1 MIVVGYVRVSTHE
14 QAASGLGL
22 DAQRAAITLAAT
34 ARGWQVVWIEDAG
47 YSAKSL
53 RRPGVTRALRML
65 AKGEAQAI
73 VVAKLDRL
81 SRSVQDFAA
90 TMDTARRQGWALVAL
105 DLGVDTTT
113 PAGELVANVMAAV
126 AQWER
131 RVIGQ
136 RTADALA
143 AKKAQGVR
151 LGGPITTPPPCASG
165 SSRLPAAATATRPSP
180 EHSTPTACPPPAA
193 APGTAAACAGCW
205 PATPS
210 TWRPPKPVRPYPHR
224 RRPPHERVHREGP
237 HGRLGGAL
245 PR

>member
-1 MIVVGYVRVSTHE
+1 MIVIGYTRVSTDE

-34 ARGWQVVWIEDAG
+34 ARGWEVVWIEDAG

-53 RRPGVTRALRML
+53 KRPGVERALHML
-65 AKGEAQAI
+65 AKGQAQAI

-151 LGGPITTPPPCASG
+151 LGGPVTTPAAVRARIVALAASG
-165 SSRLPAAATATRPSP
+165 HSHAAVARALNDDQ
-180 EHSTPTACPPPAA
+180 TPTASGGTWHRSGVRRVLGSHALDLAA
-193 APGTAAACAGCW
+193 AEARTSLQSSKEAA
-205 PATPS
+205 
-210 TWRPPKPVRPYPHR
+210 
-224 RRPPHERVHREGP
+224 
-237 HGRLGGAL
+237 
-245 PR
+245 

>member
-1 MIVVGYVRVSTHE
+1 MIVVGYTRVSTDE

-22 DAQRAAITLAAT
+22 DAQRAAIALAAT
-34 ARGWQVVWIEDAG
+34 ARGWEVVWIEDAG

-53 RRPGVTRALRML
+53 KRPGVERALHML
-65 AKGEAQAI
+65 AKGQAQAV

-151 LGGPITTPPPCASG
+151 LGGPVTTPAAVRARIVALAASG
-165 SSRLPAAATATRPSP
+165 HSHAAVARALNDDR
-180 EHSTPTACPPPAA
+180 TPTASGGTWHRSGVRRVLASHALDLAA
-193 APGTAAACAGCW
+193 AEARTSLHSSKEAA
-205 PATPS
+205 
-210 TWRPPKPVRPYPHR
+210 
-224 RRPPHERVHREGP
+224 
-237 HGRLGGAL
+237 
-245 PR
+245 